1 MHKFECRIN
10 IFFRKKAE
18 ISEIDTFYL
27 HKIQKKLVKRKKK
40 KKIEANNVDNEN
52 SENRREETIS
62 SFFIRFHF
70 FLKHRKNHLK

>member
-18 ISEIDTFYL
+18 ISEIDTLYL
-27 HKIQKKLVKRKKK
+27 YKIQKKTCETKKK
-40 KKIEANNVDNEN
+40 TKKIEANNVDNEN

-62 SFFIRFHF
+62 FFFIRFHF
-70 FLKHRKNHLK
+70 F